1 MAILIAF
8 TVPHNN
14 FIAVKINI
22 DNPQIQNFTN
32 PHSCSVKQF
41 CGKFFRAFKIIDNRN
56 DFLFAEHNRNPL
68 GFFCMNHIR
77 QVIRIFVFYKP
88 EIKKQRRQR
97 LILRRGT
104 YLVFHCKFRQVL
116 SISKNWL
123 FAIFSRLRRVVTRW
137 IIASYNIEFLKL
149 PLKTEVFRG
158 SLFIDLRLSK
168 KFLPSILR

>member
-1 MAILIAF
+1 MLNTTGIRW
-8 TVPHNN
+8 
-14 FIAVKINI
+14 
-22 DNPQIQNFTN
+22 D
-32 PHSCSVKQF
+32 
-41 CGKFFRAFKIIDNRN
+41 
-56 DFLFAEHNRNPL
+56 
-68 GFFCMNHIR
+68 FFCMNNIR

-97 LILRRGT
+97 LILRRGA

-158 SLFIDLRLSK
+158 SLIDIRAWASADALR
-168 KFLPSILR
+168 FLIEGHPPMPNHIKENYRSSFLLFRFRRR

>member
-1 MAILIAF
+1 M
-8 TVPHNN
+8 NN
-14 FIAVKINI
+14 
-22 DNPQIQNFTN
+22 
-32 PHSCSVKQF
+32 
-41 CGKFFRAFKIIDNRN
+41 
-56 DFLFAEHNRNPL
+56 
-68 GFFCMNHIR
+68 IR

-88 EIKKQRRQR
+88 EIKKQCRQR

-158 SLFIDLRLSK
+158 SLFIDLCLSK
-168 KFLPSILR
+168 KFLPSILRQKVLYPFQITFDCFFAVMFDFEACRSFF